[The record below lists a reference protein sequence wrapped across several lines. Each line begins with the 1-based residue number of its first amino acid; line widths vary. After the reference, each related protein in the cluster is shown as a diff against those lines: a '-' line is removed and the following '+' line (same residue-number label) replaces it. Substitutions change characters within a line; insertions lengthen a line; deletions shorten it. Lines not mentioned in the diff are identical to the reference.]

1 MMAGIL
7 AGGVWA
13 TGSMVGCA
21 PDPQALPPVQDAE
34 GGLAPV
40 EGGRPADGLFGNQ
53 ELLAVEGAR
62 HPLDLPVLLAFL
74 GDPNDAVRAR
84 AAFVL
89 ASTRAWD
96 DGVRSALLERLEDPA
111 AAVRRD
117 AAFALGR
124 QGGAAVGPDP
134 ELEGQLLQLAAD
146 GDAGVRRAA
155 VEALGFRGGHRA
167 IDALLEPA
175 SPGGEG
181 PEAAATG
188 NEAEI
193 RTRSLARLALR
204 SGPGEGEAIVRHL
217 GTALA
222 SGDPG
227 VRAGAALFF
236 AEAPDPQSWAAE
248 EEAVAQ
254 ALNRADE
261 EDGTLLLLAQALANQ
276 RSPVVRDRLLGHLG
290 APREALRLG
299 AARGLNSIAYI
310 ETSGVR
316 EALFRA
322 VLEDSSDAVAL
333 AAAAGLYR
341 GLRVPAW
348 VQEEG
353 LALLLREDVPHVRQ
367 AAFLGLLAARTSH
380 VPIIA
385 WTRARLADDPP
396 AAEHG
401 IEVLGTLADPP
412 VTPFLFEAA
421 EHPDPFVQEAA
432 ARALAGRWERILGPD
447 DELLRYREIFGRLAR
462 EGTPGAAT
470 AAIRSLAHP
479 AFAHLEPEQLLNE
492 ALLAREGSPAGA
504 ALFHEFSLALREVG
518 GTGGWGEVEPALG
531 PDLQPDPRSDL
542 RPDLLAPLGP
552 HPVLVLEASSGSLA
566 VGLFPEEAP
575 RAVGLLVERVRAG
588 QLDGAPFHRVMPGV
602 LAQGGDIVAHDGSG
616 REGHALP
623 LELTGTP
630 FRAGTFGVAGPEEP
644 GQGLQFFLAGT
655 SSSGFDL
662 EHGAVGMLLSGTD
675 GLLRLREGDRILRA
689 CVVPNPGAGSPVP
702 RCGLP

>member
-1 MMAGIL
+1 MVVIL
-7 AGGVWA
+7 AVGVWA
-13 TGSMVGCA
+13 AGSMVGCA
-21 PDPQALPPVQDAE
+21 PDPLARPPMQDAE

-62 HPLDLPVLLAFL
+62 HPLDLPVLVAFL

-89 ASTRAWD
+89 ASIRGWD
-96 DGVRSALLERLEDPA
+96 DGVRSALLEMLKDPA
-111 AAVRRD
+111 AGVRRD

-124 QGGAAVGPDP
+124 QGGAAVGPNP
-134 ELEGQLLQLAAD
+134 ELEEQLLHLVAD
-146 GDAGVRRAA
+146 GDPGVRRAA
-155 VEALGFRGGHRA
+155 VEALGFRGGRRA
-167 IDALLEPA
+167 IDTLLEFA
-175 SPGGEG
+175 SPEGEG

-188 NEAEI
+188 KEAEV

-204 SGPGEGEAIVRHL
+204 SGPGAGEAIVQHL
-217 GTALA
+217 GAALA

-236 AEAPDPQSWAAE
+236 AEAPDPQSWATE

-254 ALNRADE
+254 ALDRADE

-276 RSPVVRDRLLGHLG
+276 RSPAVRDRLLGHLG

-333 AAAAGLYR
+333 AAAAGLHR

-380 VPIIA
+380 EPIMA
-385 WTRARLADDPP
+385 WTRARLADDPA

-447 DELLRYREIFGRLAR
+447 DELLRYREIFGRLAS

-479 AFAHLEPEQLLNE
+479 AFANLEPEQLLRE

-504 ALFHEFSLALREVG
+504 ALSHEFSLALREIG
-518 GTGGWGEVEPALG
+518 GTGGWGEVQPALR
-531 PDLQPDPRSDL
+531 PDL

-552 HPVLVLEASSGSLA
+552 HPVLVLETGSGSLA

-575 RAVGLLVERVRAG
+575 RAVGLLVERARSG
-588 QLDGAPFHRVMPGV
+588 QLDGAPFHRVIPGV

-623 LELTGTP
+623 LELTKTP

-655 SSSGFDL
+655 SSFGFDL
-662 EHGAVGMLLSGTD
+662 EHGAVGILLSGAD
-675 GLLRLREGDRILRA
+675 GFPRLREGDRILRA
-689 CVVPNPGAGSPVP
+689 CVVPNPGAGSPTP
-702 RCGLP
+702 RCGLR